1 MKPKIIILF
10 FILLFFNSC
19 IVKSLHPFYTQN
31 NIYFEKRFLGVWED
45 EHHNKCEVIS
55 FEKAFFDDKMKE
67 AKKLGSV
74 FSIVD
79 IKNNMNKSDTD
90 ILNKYKD
97 AYYVKMTDNNKEATF
112 IAMPFR
118 LNDQIFLDFS
128 LLEVNMDP
136 INSLANY
143 HLIGTHSLIKL
154 EFAKDYS
161 MINLKFFDEEKLNE
175 LIDQHKIHIKYEKF
189 GFDESQYLLT
199 ASSEELQKFIK
210 KYMNSNDEK
219 KWSSEI
225 QYNFKK

>member
-1 MKPKIIILF
+1 M
-10 FILLFFNSC
+10 
-19 IVKSLHPFYTQN
+19 KSLHPFYTQN
-31 NIYFEKRFLGVWED
+31 TIYFEKRFLGVWED
-45 EHHNKCEVIS
+45 DNLNKCEVIS
-55 FEKAFFDDKMKE
+55 FEKAFFDDKIKE
-67 AKKLGSV
+67 AEKQGNV

-79 IKNNMNKSDTD
+79 IKNSLNKSDTD

-118 LNDQIFLDFS
+118 LNNEIFLDFS

-154 EFAKDYS
+154 EFAKDFS

-175 LIDQHKIHIKYEKF
+175 LIDQNRIRIKYEKF
-189 GFDESQYLLT
+189 GFDEDQYLLT
-199 ASSEELQKFIK
+199 ATSEELQKFIK
-210 KYMNSNDEK
+210 KYMNSNDET
-219 KWSSEI
+219 KWASEI
-225 QYNFKK
+225 QYNFQK